1 MITIYALHIPAE
13 PIPYQRLIFSGG
25 EVQIRIN
32 SQRAFSS
39 ATIETHIRSSEDLIE
54 LLMVTDALR
63 RHGCKELSLIM
74 PYIPYARQDRVCAP
88 GEALSIK
95 VFADLINAQHYEE
108 VEVWDPHSDVAT
120 ALLHNCYAVHCLDF
134 VARIPLDMADIT
146 LVAPDAGAAKKV
158 MTVSQKLGAHFL
170 QATKIRDANTGE
182 ITGTSINHG
191 VLHSKNHYLIVDDI
205 CDGGRTFIEL
215 AKEIKLSSAKVDLYV
230 THGIFSKGFAVFDGL
245 IDTIYCANPWPP
257 LFEAHNRIK
266 V

>member
-1 MITIYALHIPAE
+1 MITIHALHIPE
-13 PIPYQRLIFSGG
+13 PIPYQRLVFSGG
-25 EVQIRIN
+25 EVQVRID
-32 SQRAFSS
+32 SFRYFIQ
-39 ATIETHIRSSEDLIE
+39 ATIEAHIRSSEDLME
-54 LLMVTDALR
+54 LLLVTDALR
-63 RHGCKELSLIM
+63 RYGCKELSLIM
-74 PYIPYARQDRVCAP
+74 PYIPYARQDRVCTP

-95 VFADLINAQHYEE
+95 VFADLINAQYYEE
-108 VEVWDPHSDVAT
+108 VKVWDPHSDVAT
-120 ALLHNCYAVHCLDF
+120 ALLNNCYAVHCLDF
-134 VARIPLDMADIT
+134 VAKIPLDMANIT

-170 QATKIRDANTGE
+170 QATKIRDASTGE
-182 ITGTSINHG
+182 ITGTDIQG
-191 VLHSKNHYLIVDDI
+191 VLLASAHYLIVDDI

-215 AKEIKLSSAKVDLYV
+215 AKVLKQAAPAIVDLYV

>member
-1 MITIYALHIPAE
+1 MLTIHALHIPE

-25 EVQIRIN
+25 EVQVRIN
-32 SQRAFSS
+32 SQRNFIQ
-39 ATIETHIRSSEDLIE
+39 ATIKVHIRSSDDLME
-54 LLMVTDALR
+54 LLLITDALR
-63 RHGCKELSLIM
+63 RQGCKELSLVM
-74 PYIPYARQDRVCAP
+74 PYIPYARQDRVCVW

-108 VEVWDPHSDVAT
+108 IEVWDPHSDVAT
-120 ALLHNCYAVHCLDF
+120 ALLNNIRYTVPCLDF
-134 VARIPLDMADIT
+134 VAKIPLDMANIT

-182 ITGTSINHG
+182 ITGTDIQG
-191 VLHSKNHYLIVDDI
+191 VLLASAHYLIVDDI

-215 AKEIKLSSAKVDLYV
+215 AKVLKQAAPAIIDLYV
-230 THGIFSKGFAVFDGL
+230 THGIFSKGFAVFDSL